1 MFKNLLPHA
10 GSLWGPVS
18 AILPS
23 NRNGRIRFQISINL
37 QKRDQ
42 ALFLIKHILR
52 NMLGLCLS
60 LYMIYIKYDSVLLGR
75 GSKKYFIGK
84 GRKIALA
91 DLYNNIGVLGF
102 YQDEYNLLEFI
113 RRRQKYFTSHK
124 DLIGHSRLPE
134 DSYPFHSLRTFATF
148 PNF

>member
-1 MFKNLLPHA
+1 M
-10 GSLWGPVS
+10 
-18 AILPS
+18 
-23 NRNGRIRFQISINL
+23 
-37 QKRDQ
+37 
-42 ALFLIKHILR
+42 

-75 GSKKYFIGK
+75 GSKKYFIGE

-102 YQDEYNLLEFI
+102 YQDEYYLLEFI

-148 PNF
+148 PNFLSKLEPRLLCYIDGFLVLLVFGKCTEI